1 MTERS
6 SYLFDNASSDAATR
20 FAGLEAALDSTTF
33 RHLRDRGVSSGW
45 MCLEVGAGGGSI
57 VRWLAKQVGPSGAV
71 VATDLN
77 LNWVAGTLGMNV
89 ELRVHDIVR
98 DPVENGSYD
107 LVHARL
113 VLLHL
118 SQRNAVIEKLISALK
133 PGAWLVLE
141 EFTHVFPG
149 PIPDPQTEEEHRVNR
164 VYEGVRQ
171 LLSRR
176 GADTQAYPRSLVRR
190 FHSCGLTE
198 VGAEGTVV
206 FCRPAVG
213 EVIRANIQQVSN
225 QLVGAGVSSEDIAAA
240 LRTINDAQ
248 HLLALPML
256 ISAWGRKP

>member
-1 MTERS
+1 MTECS

-20 FAGLEAALDSTTF
+20 FAGLEAALDPTTF

-45 MCLEVGAGGGSI
+45 VCLEVGAGGGSV
-57 VRWLAKQVGPSGAV
+57 VRWLAEQVGPSGSV

-77 LNWVAGTLGMNV
+77 LSWVAGTLETNV

-98 DPVENGSYD
+98 DPVENSSYD

-118 SQRNAVIEKLISALK
+118 PQRNAVIDKLICALN
-133 PGAWLVLE
+133 PGGWLVLE
-141 EFTHVFPG
+141 EFTPVFPG
-149 PIPDPQTEEEHRVNR
+149 PIPDPETEDEDRVNR
-164 VYEGVRQ
+164 VYEGVQQ
-171 LLSRR
+171 LLSRS

-190 FHSCGLTE
+190 FHSWGLTE

-206 FCRPAVG
+206 LGSPSVG
-213 EVIRANIQQVSN
+213 EVIRANIQQVSS
-225 QLVGAGVSSEDIAAA
+225 QLVGAGVSGEDVAAA
-240 LRTINDAQ
+240 LRTVNDSQ